1 MRTNDVMRF
10 VLLATTLTTACAVNG
25 TDEDV
30 AERKDGLNLLTQPIA
45 RRLVG
50 MKMPGCPVFPGF
62 QGHWSG
68 APIFA
73 TALGRNP
80 NYCAYS
86 WTSPT
91 NAPPDEAPLTTA
103 ARPDTKWGKQ
113 YVVTD
118 VRPSNRAAQPTT
130 LTRRTLPLAAP
141 RSGPSA
147 VGSGSSGGLV
157 LGAVPAASAQAPAAA
172 SSLTPALDP
181 VPEGASNCEVCGGG
195 DFPGDAF
202 IWFVLP
208 PEAIGGGILSV
219 VTNVGTYDIG
229 PVTEQVFY
237 APAPAGLSGNVT
249 VHWGP

>member
-1 MRTNDVMRF
+1 MRTNDVVRF
-10 VLLATTLTTACAVNG
+10 MLLATTLTTACAVNG
-25 TDEDV
+25 TDEGV
-30 AERKDGLNLLTQPIA
+30 AERKDGLNLLAQPIA
-45 RRLVG
+45 RRLVA
-50 MKMPGCPVFPGF
+50 MKVPGCPVLPGF
-62 QGHWSG
+62 QGNWSG

-80 NYCAYS
+80 NFCAYS

-91 NAPPDEAPLTTA
+91 NAPPDEGPLTTA

-147 VGSGSSGGLV
+147 VGSSPGGLV
-157 LGAVPAASAQAPAAA
+157 LAGGSATPAPA
-172 SSLTPALDP
+172 SSIAIAIDP

-208 PEAIGGGILSV
+208 PEAIDGGILSID
-219 VTNVGTYDIG
+219 TNVGTYDIG

-237 APAPAGLSGNVT
+237 APAPAGLSGNVM

>member
-1 MRTNDVMRF
+1 LRTNDVMRF

-50 MKMPGCPVFPGF
+50 MKMPGCPVLPGF
-62 QGHWSG
+62 QGNWSG

-91 NAPPDEAPLTTA
+91 NAPPDEAPLKTA
-103 ARPDTKWGKQ
+103 ARSDTEWGKQ

-141 RSGPSA
+141 HAGPSA

-157 LGAVPAASAQAPAAA
+157 LGAVPAASAQGPTVLNADI
-172 SSLTPALDP
+172 TTDP
-181 VPEGASNCEVCGGG
+181 VPTGASNCEVCGGG

-219 VTNVGTYDIG
+219 HTNVGTYDIG